1 VLNVSKSV
9 SKLDGEGKMT
19 CTFLISVRPMW
30 ADAFFLDRNPKTIE
44 LRKGNFGTSLKA
56 GDSIVIYST
65 LPVGE
70 AIGTVKV
77 IKREPLAVDRLWQ
90 ESQQGQLAR
99 VSRQQFETYYT
110 NQESGIGVWVS
121 AAELFPS
128 PIALSQLRQTFG
140 QRWQPPQQIQQLND
154 DQISPL
160 LATTHNLA
168 LQLAI

>member
-1 VLNVSKSV
+1 MQNNPTS
-9 SKLDGEGKMT
+9 T
-19 CTFLISVRPMW
+19 YLISVRPTW

-77 IKREPLAVDRLWQ
+77 IKRESLAVDRLWQ
-90 ESQQGQLAR
+90 ESQQGQLAK
-99 VSRQQFETYYT
+99 VSREQFKTYYT